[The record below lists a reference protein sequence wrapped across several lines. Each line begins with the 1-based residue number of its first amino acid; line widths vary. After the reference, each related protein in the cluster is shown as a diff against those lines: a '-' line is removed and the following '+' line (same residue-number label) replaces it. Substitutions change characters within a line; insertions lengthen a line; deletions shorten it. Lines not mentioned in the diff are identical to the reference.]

1 MIDSTK
7 VRHAF
12 PSIVQ
17 LVVLL
22 LAFYLRMRD
31 VGNWPVRMDEAFS
44 VWAAQ
49 MDFFKGTEFT
59 ASDVHPPI
67 YFWLLHMWA
76 RMTGSSEFAIRSL
89 SVFPSLITVSVV
101 YAITLRLSR
110 RRLSALLAMLL
121 TTMSPY
127 LIHWAQD
134 TRMYPLATMFASLT
148 IYAHLRTKTRL
159 FAIAGI
165 ATALTHYFGAI
176 VVGILAVHELLLGR
190 HMGPRRRQWCAAI
203 ACILAVCMLWG
214 AYAIGL
220 IRKDPSFAT
229 FDPQAAF
236 LMMAGAFSVNSSTHQ
251 GAYNLHV
258 ALVTAVF
265 FLGLFFSW
273 RDSPRAT
280 LFVLLGC
287 LLPPAIISLLGLP
300 FVPVHVNALQARYF
314 NLFAPFVFAGF
325 GLGLTAML
333 RRRWLRLVGAISG
346 LGLLIFYAS
355 LALER
360 ADGRYF
366 KDDYRSMMQAVAALT
381 TEHDRVYFTSGGRK
395 PLVYYHLDRV
405 GYGVQRNALAEPEN
419 VTGIPTSSHGVSDM
433 MQWVFA
439 GVDRFW
445 LIEIEAHHDQPPNAR
460 IDWINENYHQIYHIP
475 VAWNGISFYSKYE
488 DDAIPDIALIV
499 EPVVAEARPGDQ
511 VRIGAPAGAVV
522 DLVHSGQVID
532 TRVAETWML
541 HEFDIYPF
549 YFNGFYELRVGDER
563 YPFVITHSRDF
574 PGTDG

>member
-1 MIDSTK
+1 
-7 VRHAF
+7 
-12 PSIVQ
+12 
-17 LVVLL
+17 
-22 LAFYLRMRD
+22 
-31 VGNWPVRMDEAFS
+31 MDEAFS
-44 VWAAQ
+44 VWAAR
-49 MDFFKGTEFT
+49 MDFFTGTEFT

-67 YFWLLHMWA
+67 YFWLLHIWV
-76 RMTGSSEFAIRSL
+76 RMTGSSEFAIRLL
-89 SVFPSLITVSVV
+89 SVFPSLIIVSAVF
-101 YAITLRLSR
+101 AITLRLSR
-110 RRLSALLAMLL
+110 KRLPALLAMLL
-121 TTMSPY
+121 ISMSPY
-127 LIHWAQD
+127 LIHWSQD

-148 IYAHLRTKTRL
+148 IYAHLRTKMRW

-176 VVGILAVHELLLGR
+176 VVGILVIHELLFGR
-190 HMGPRRRQWCAAI
+190 DRGPRRRQWFAAI
-203 ACILAVCMLWG
+203 AFILAVWMMWG

-258 ALVTAVF
+258 MLVTAIF

-273 RDSPRAT
+273 RDRPRAT
-280 LFVLLGC
+280 FFVLLGC

-325 GLGLTAML
+325 GIGVAAML
-333 RRRWLRLVGAISG
+333 RRRWLRLVGAVSG
-346 LGLLIFYAS
+346 LGLLMFYGS
-355 LALER
+355 LVLER
-360 ADGRYF
+360 ADARYF

-405 GYGVQRNALAEPEN
+405 GYDVPRNPLAEPKN
-419 VTGIPTSSHGVSDM
+419 LTGIPTSSHGVADM
-433 MQWVFA
+433 MQWIFA

-445 LIEIEAHHDQPPNAR
+445 LIEIEAHHDQPLNAR

-488 DDAIPDIALIV
+488 DDAIPDIATIIA
-499 EPVVAEARPGDQ
+499 PVVAEARPGDQ
-511 VRIGAPAGAVV
+511 VRIGVPAGAVV

-532 TRVAETWML
+532 TRLAETWML
-541 HEFDIYPF
+541 HEFDMYPF
-549 YFNGFYELRVGDER
+549 YFNGHYELRVGDHR

-574 PGTDG
+574 PSIGN